1 MPVDRAAG
9 NPTFSEL
16 VQQQV
21 ALLSTKGWYHSIELP
36 DGQVIQGMIGIDA
49 LKGRLAA
56 FPIPADLTG
65 KRVLDVGA
73 WTGWCSFEM
82 ERRGAEVV
90 AVDCIEFEEFR
101 EAHRMIGSRVDYRIL
116 DVDEL
121 TPAAVGLFDYVL
133 FFGVL
138 YHLRNPLLGLEK
150 ICALTKD
157 TAFIESFV
165 IDDGAAPC
173 TMEFYETNE
182 LGGQI
187 DNWFGPSV
195 QCAAALCRAAGFA
208 RVNLEYVSERR
219 AGFTCRRQ
227 WEPPALHPTEP
238 APLLYSAVN
247 NRTNDIEFHPG
258 KDEYICLY
266 FRSAAPDLTRDRLR
280 VEIDGYGAPAL
291 VLVHLR
297 GEEWQANLRVPPG
310 LAAGSHEVRL
320 RTAESAFGNPF
331 RIEMQGPG
339 ERRAPGQSRA
349 GGPDSITEPQPA
361 IYEVRNGMT
370 ESDVFYGH
378 RNEYVCCRFR
388 TVESALDRDSV
399 VLEIDEAGQ
408 PVLFLTNLGNGC
420 WQTNSRLPA
429 GIQPGPHRV
438 RVRTLHSPFSDPH
451 SIRLEPESGAGPR
464 PAAAS

>member
-9 NPTFSEL
+9 NQTFSDL

-21 ALLSTKGWYHSIELP
+21 ELLSTKGWYHSIELP
-36 DGQVIQGMIGIDA
+36 DGHVIQGMIGIDA
-49 LKGRLAA
+49 LKARLAA

-65 KRVLDVGA
+65 RRVLDVGA

-121 TPAAVGLFDYVL
+121 TPATVGLFDYVL

-157 TAFIESFV
+157 TAFVETFV
-165 IDDGAAPC
+165 TDDGAAPC
-173 TMEFYETNE
+173 SMEFYETNE

-195 QCAAALCRAAGFA
+195 QCAAALGRASGFA
-208 RVNLEYVSERR
+208 RVDLEYVTERR
-219 AGFTCRRQ
+219 AGFTCRRR
-227 WEPPALHPTEP
+227 WEPPAPHPTEP

-247 NRTNDIEFHPG
+247 NRTNDVQFHLG

-266 FRSAAPDLTRDRLR
+266 FRTGAADLTRDRLR
-280 VEIDGYGAPAL
+280 IEIDDYGAPVL
-291 VLVHLR
+291 VLVNLR
-297 GEEWQANLRVPPG
+297 GAEWQANLRVPPG
-310 LAAGSHEVRL
+310 LAVGTHQVRL
-320 RTAESAFGNPF
+320 RTAGSQYSNTFQITMCEAASTPRAASAPHSVP
-331 RIEMQGPG
+331 E
-339 ERRAPGQSRA
+339 APTD
-349 GGPDSITEPQPA
+349 PPPE

-370 ESDVFYGH
+370 ESDVFQGH

-388 TVESALDRDSV
+388 AAACGLDRASII
-399 VLEIDEAGQ
+399 LEIDEAEQ
-408 PVLFLTNLGNGC
+408 PVLFLTDLGEGN

-429 GIQPGPHRV
+429 GLQPGSHRV
-438 RVRTLHSPFSDPH
+438 RVRTLESAFSPPTEIFFHP
-451 SIRLEPESGAGPR
+451 PP
-464 PAAAS
+464 PARF

>member
-1 MPVDRAAG
+1 MPIDRAAD
-9 NPTFSEL
+9 NPTFSDL

-49 LKGRLAA
+49 LKARLAA

-65 KRVLDVGA
+65 RRVLDVGA

-121 TPAAVGLFDYVL
+121 TPATVGLFDYVL

-150 ICALTKD
+150 ICAIAKD
-157 TAFIESFV
+157 TAYVETFV
-165 IDDGAAPC
+165 IDDGIDDGTAPC

-195 QCAAALCRAAGFA
+195 QCAAALCRASGFA
-208 RVNLEYVSERR
+208 RVDLEYVTERR
-219 AGFTCRRQ
+219 AGFTCRRR
-227 WEPPALHPTEP
+227 WEPPPPYPAEP

-247 NRTNDIEFHPG
+247 NRTNDVQFHLG

-266 FRSAAPDLTRDRLR
+266 FRTEAPDLTRDRLR
-280 VEIDGYGAPAL
+280 VEIDGYGAAVL
-291 VLVHLR
+291 VLVNLR
-297 GEEWQANLRVPPG
+297 GAEWQANLRVPPG
-310 LAAGSHEVRL
+310 LTAGPHQVRL
-320 RTAESAFGNPF
+320 RTASSPYSNPF
-331 RIEMQGPG
+331 EIAMCDAGFTPRGAAAPLSVPG
-339 ERRAPGQSRA
+339 ALN
-349 GGPDSITEPQPA
+349 EPPPV
-361 IYEVRNGMT
+361 IYEMRNGMT
-370 ESDVFYGH
+370 ESDIFHGH

-388 TVESALDRDSV
+388 TAVSGLDRVSII
-399 VLEIDEAGQ
+399 LEIDEAEQ
-408 PVLFLTNLGNGC
+408 PLLFLTDLGDGC
-420 WQTNSRLPA
+420 WQANSRLPA
-429 GIQPGPHRV
+429 GLQPGSHRV
-438 RVRTLHSPFSDPH
+438 RVRTLGSAFSAPGEIFFRPPSPRF
-451 SIRLEPESGAGPR
+451 
-464 PAAAS
+464 

>member
-9 NPTFSEL
+9 NPTFFEL

-36 DGQVIQGMIGIDA
+36 DGHVIQGMIGIEA
-49 LKGRLAA
+49 LQARLAA

-82 ERRGAEVV
+82 ERRGAQVV

-101 EAHRMIGSRVDYRIL
+101 EAHRLLGSKVEYRIL

-121 TPAAVGLFDYVL
+121 TPETVGLFDFVL

-157 TAFIESFV
+157 TAFVESFV
-165 IDDGAAPC
+165 TDDGSAPC

-195 QCAAALCRAAGFA
+195 QCAAALCRSAGFA
-208 RVNLEYVSERR
+208 DVHLEYVSERR
-219 AGFTCRRQ
+219 AGLTCRRR
-227 WEPPALHPTEP
+227 WEPVPANPPEP
-238 APLLYSAVN
+238 APVLYSAVN
-247 NRTNDIEFHPG
+247 NRTNDVQFHPG
-258 KDEYICLY
+258 KDEYICVY
-266 FRSAAPDLTRDRLR
+266 FRSDVPDLTRDRLR
-280 VEIDGYGAPAL
+280 IEIHGYGAPAL
-291 VLVHLR
+291 VLVNLR
-297 GEEWQANLRVPPG
+297 PLEWQANLRVPPN
-310 LAAGSHEVRL
+310 LAPGPYQVRL
-320 RTAESAFGNPF
+320 RTAASAYSNSFQIVVES
-331 RIEMQGPG
+331 PG
-339 ERRAPGQSRA
+339 ARRDRAARRQACLETISAPS
-349 GGPDSITEPQPA
+349 PE
-361 IYEVRNGMT
+361 IYEIRNGMT

-388 TVESALDRDSV
+388 TQEPALDRDRV
-399 VLEIDEAGQ
+399 ILEIDNAEQ
-408 PVLFLTNLGNGC
+408 PVLFLTDLGGGA
-420 WQTNSRLPA
+420 WQANSRLPA
-429 GIQPGPHRV
+429 GLILGPHSV
-438 RVRTLHSPFSDPH
+438 RIRTLTTGFS
-451 SIRLEPESGAGPR
+451 APR
-464 PAAAS
+464 EISFQPSQG